1 MLIHQPTVEERDG
14 EVRVAARI
22 DTTRGERTL
31 WFAIPA
37 AHGEAISDRADAFV
51 AAALPV
57 AMVLGEDLEVRGRI
71 SPRLIH
77 GTRQYQQVLAVW
89 GRGGRRMVEVHGNEV
104 EAPRANERAA
114 WVASSFSGGVDSFYT
129 LWRHHGARAEPLA
142 EYRITHALFVNGF
155 DNDFDLEDAGL
166 FRALRA
172 AYQPLFTALGIE
184 PLFLR
189 SNMRPFR
196 RGIIGPWGAYLY
208 FGSALSAFALSLGR
222 RIARYYL
229 PGARAYADLVPDGS
243 HPLLDHHMSTE
254 ATESIYDG
262 GEATRAEKIA
272 VLTGW
277 PETWTRLRVCSNPD
291 RYNIDL
297 ATGAVD
303 NCGECEKCL
312 LTMTALDLL
321 GALPRY
327 TSFPRPLSRRRLRTM
342 PLDSGSVRARAR
354 EYLALAAKANRRDL
368 VFDLRA
374 ALVRSR
380 VLHAATGLRRRAR
393 AVLERVVHEPG
404 GAPRG

>member
-1 MLIHQPTVEERDG
+1 MVIHPPTVEERDG
-14 EVRVAARI
+14 EVQVAARI
-22 DTTRGERTL
+22 ETARGERAL

-37 AHGEAISDRADAFV
+37 THGEAISDRADAFV

-57 AMVLGEDLEVRGRI
+57 AMALGEDIEVRGRV

-77 GTRQYQQVLAVW
+77 GTRQYQHVLAAW
-89 GRGGRRMVEVHGNEV
+89 GRGGRRIVEVRGDEV
-104 EAPRANERAA
+104 EAPTAGERGA

-129 LWRHHGARAEPLA
+129 LRRHHGAGREPLA
-142 EYRITHALFVNGF
+142 AYRITHALFVNGF
-155 DNDFDLEDAGL
+155 DNDFDLDDTGL

-172 AYQPLFTALGIE
+172 AYEPLFATLGIT

-196 RGIIGPWGAYLY
+196 RGIIGQHGAYLY

-229 PGARAYADLVPDGS
+229 PGARAYADLLPDGS
-243 HPLLDHHMSTE
+243 HPLLDHHVSTE

-262 GEATRAEKIA
+262 GEATRAEKVA

-291 RYNIDL
+291 RASIDL
-297 ATGAVD
+297 ATAAID
-303 NCGECEKCL
+303 NCCECSKCL
-312 LTMTALDLL
+312 LTMTVLDIL

-327 TSFPRPLSRRRLRTM
+327 TSFPRPLSRRRLRSLALGAAT
-342 PLDSGSVRARAR
+342 ARAR
-354 EYLALAAKANRRDL
+354 EYLALAARAGRHDL
-368 VFDLRA
+368 AFDLRA
-374 ALVRSR
+374 ALVRNR
-380 VLHAATGLRRRAR
+380 VRSAATGLRRRAR
-393 AVLERVVHEPG
+393 AVLARD
-404 GAPRG
+404 GA